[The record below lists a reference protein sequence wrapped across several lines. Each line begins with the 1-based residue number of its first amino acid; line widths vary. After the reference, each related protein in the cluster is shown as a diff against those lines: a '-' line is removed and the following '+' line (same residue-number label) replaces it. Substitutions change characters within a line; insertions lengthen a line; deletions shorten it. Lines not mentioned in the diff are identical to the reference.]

1 MTRPADALFA
11 GSHKELVQ
19 RGPEVVRG
27 HHHNIAVFANESG
40 AYAVDNRC
48 PHMGFPLDR
57 GSVKDGI
64 LTCHWHEARF
74 DLDSGCTFDLWADD
88 VLKFET
94 WIEDGDIYVSPEPA
108 RKRNAA
114 WYLKR
119 LGQGIE
125 QDVRLVQAKSL
136 LALLTDNPDL
146 HPLLV
151 AITDLASRNLNTMT
165 EGMHRLGCVANLNP
179 KLSKN
184 TTCQA
189 LFYAT
194 RQLAAEIAEAVP
206 HRHKDPL
213 TGHAY
218 SEDRL
223 KVWLHQWVM
232 TRHSDGAERTLL
244 AGVRTLAPAY
254 LADLTFSAASQ
265 RLYANGGH
273 MLEACN
279 KVFELTDHLGQDY
292 APRLFPLLVTSLTG
306 SRGQEESTTW
316 HHPIEIVEPLAQI
329 DRELPA
335 ILNANTGEG
344 RMSAEL
350 MDSLLGDDPIAII
363 TALKQALID
372 NVAPDILA
380 REVSYAA
387 ALRLARFATSN
398 EVTDW
403 FNPQHTYIHSNAAC
417 RAVKR
422 SPTPEVVRT
431 VFQTAISVYVDR
443 FLNVP
448 PAKLPSE
455 KNVTTDLPREADALL
470 TRLLDQL
477 DRRASIDDAANIV
490 SRYLTLGHSLDT
502 LIDTLAFATVREDID
517 FHSLQVLDAAAH
529 QTANWADPAVIENI
543 MVGVVR
549 NLAAH
554 CPTRRAGQQ
563 TALIAAKL
571 QRGEPIFEAQGSEG

>member
-1 MTRPADALFA
+1 MTRPDDTIAVGTLEDLLL
-11 GSHKELVQ
+11 H
-19 RGPEVVRG
+19 GPKVVRG
-27 HHHNIAVFANESG
+27 HHHNIVIFADESR

-57 GSVKDGI
+57 GTVKDGI

-94 WIEDGDIYVSPEPA
+94 FIDNGQVYVAAEPA
-108 RKRNAA
+108 NKRNPA

-119 LGQGIE
+119 LTQGIE

-136 LALLTDNPDL
+136 LALMSDNPEIR
-146 HPLLV
+146 PLLV
-151 AITDLASRNLNTMT
+151 AITEIASKNLNAVT
-165 EGMHRLGCVANLNP
+165 EGMHRLGCVANLYP
-179 KLSKN
+179 RLSNN
-184 TTCQA
+184 TA
-189 LFYAT
+189 YHAMLYAT
-194 RQLAAEIAEAVP
+194 RQLATEIATAVP
-206 HRHKDPL
+206 HRYKDPL
-213 TGHAY
+213 SGGQYPETK
-218 SEDRL
+218 L
-223 KVWLHQWVM
+223 KTWLRQWVL
-232 TRHSDGAERTLL
+232 TRHDDGAERTLL
-244 AGVRTLAPAY
+244 AGVATLDAQE
-254 LADLTFSAASQ
+254 LADLTFGAASQ

-279 KVFELTDHLGQDY
+279 KVFELTEHLGPVY
-292 APRLFPLLVTSLTG
+292 APRLFPLLVTSLTEA
-306 SRGQEESTTW
+306 RGREESTTW
-316 HHPIEIVEPLAQI
+316 HHPIEIVEPLTEI
-329 DRELPA
+329 DRQLPA
-335 ILNANTGEG
+335 ILDENAGTGEIP
-344 RMSAEL
+344 AQFINV
-350 MDSLLGDDPIAII
+350 LLGDDPLAII
-363 TALKQALID
+363 DALKQALID
-372 NVAPDILA
+372 DVAPDLLA

-403 FNPQHTYIHSNAAC
+403 FNPQHTYIHSNAAY

-422 SPTPEVVRT
+422 SPTPEVVRS

-455 KNVTTDLPREADALL
+455 RNITTDLPEDGDALL
-470 TRLLDQL
+470 VRLLDQL
-477 DRRASIDDAANIV
+477 DKRASIDDAAGIV
-490 SRYLTLGHSLDT
+490 SRYLSLGHPIDA
-502 LIDTLAFATVREDID
+502 LIDKLAFATVREDID
-517 FHSLQVLDAAAH
+517 FHSLQVLDAAAS
-529 QTANWADPAVIENI
+529 QTSAWDNPAVIENI

-571 QRGEPIFEAQGSEG
+571 QRGEPIFEEAAEV